1 MTTKKQTDAN
11 RRNAK
16 LSTGPTTAAGQAR
29 SSKNA
34 LKHGL
39 TAKDVTLGGDEAEEF
54 ASFRD
59 DILQELAPFGA
70 LEEELAQ
77 HAIMLFW
84 RRRRIAWLEVTEAYN
99 FSNGSGVLNP
109 PLRDFMSD
117 GFRNLMRY
125 ESSLDRTL
133 QRTLR
138 ELERLQTRRR
148 EEADMH
154 PSIAAEI
161 NGIPVTI
168 RAAEPPFT
176 AEELGRAIA
185 KLKDELEREKATSSR
200 DANVRRGISASATR

>member
-1 MTTKKQTDAN
+1 MTTKKQLDAN

-39 TAKDVTLGGDEAEEF
+39 TANEVTLEHEDAKKF
-54 ASFRD
+54 AAFRD
-59 DILQELAPFGA
+59 DIIQKLAPVGA

-77 HAIMLFW
+77 HAVLLFW
-84 RRRRIAWLEVTEAYN
+84 RRRRVAWLEVTETRC
-99 FSNGSGVLNP
+99 FSDGECGVNP
-109 PLRDFMSD
+109 PVYEFMSD

-154 PSIAAEI
+154 LSIAAEI

-168 RAAEPPFT
+168 RAPEMAFT
-176 AEELGRAIA
+176 PEELGRATA
-185 KLKDELEREKATSSR
+185 KLKEELEREKAASSGR
-200 DANVRRGISASATR
+200 

>member
-1 MTTKKQTDAN
+1 VTTKKQTEAN
-11 RRNAK
+11 RRNAQR
-16 LSTGPTTAAGQAR
+16 STGPTTDAGRAR

-39 TAKDVTLGGDEAEEF
+39 TAKDVTLDGDEAKKF
-54 ASFRD
+54 AAFRD
-59 DILQELAPFGA
+59 DIIQKLAPVGA
-70 LEEELAQ
+70 LEEEFAQ
-77 HAIMLFW
+77 HAVLLIW
-84 RRRRIAWLEVTEAYN
+84 RRRRVPSLEVTEAYN
-99 FSNGSGVLNP
+99 FSDGTGALNP

-161 NGIPVTI
+161 NGIAVTI

-176 AEELGRAIA
+176 AEELARATA
-185 KLKDELEREKATSSR
+185 KLKEQLEREKAASSG
-200 DANVRRGISASATR
+200 DDD